1 MGVRLEKLEL
11 SVKQHLLIMKFLL
24 FLLAVASAQEEFRED
39 TAEGKGLGINA
50 GISLNLGSSP
60 SKPPAAAEPHTD
72 YGQWETV
79 PSEGY
84 SAVPV
89 PAGASSY
96 NPVSSPVQQG
106 GVPTYNYP
114 NPSYSTLPVYSNA
127 PLQAAQSVDTYGAPS
142 APLQPVQPYGAPAAP
157 VQSVYTV
164 ESGQPVYVNQP
175 PQYDTRNYIPPGNYQ
190 VATSSAGLFNTH
202 NLFIA
207 SVGALS
213 VWFLVAVVSRVVVPL
228 LSASWMASALASV
241 FGSVLKDTEV
251 MVEGRSLAQV
261 SSVARVV
268 FDAIDN
274 YNQLNE

>member
-1 MGVRLEKLEL
+1 
-11 SVKQHLLIMKFLL
+11 MKFLVL
-24 FLLAVASAQEEFRED
+24 LLALASAQEEFLED

-50 GISLNLGSSP
+50 GISLNIGSSP
-60 SKPPAAAEPHTD
+60 AQPPAAAEPQTD

-96 NPVSSPVQQG
+96 NPVPSPVQQG

-114 NPSYSTLPVYSNA
+114 NPSYSTLPVYS
-127 PLQAAQSVDTYGAPS
+127 T
-142 APLQPVQPYGAPAAP
+142 APLQPVQPVDTYGAPAAPVQSLDTYGAPAAPVQSLDTYGAPAAP

-190 VATSSAGLFNTH
+190 VATSSTGLFNTQ

-251 MVEGRSLAQV
+251 MAEGRSLAQV

-274 YNQLNE
+274 YNQLNQ

>member
-1 MGVRLEKLEL
+1 
-11 SVKQHLLIMKFLL
+11 MKFLF
-24 FLLAVASAQEEFRED
+24 FLLAVASAQEEFLED

-60 SKPPAAAEPHTD
+60 AQPPAPAEPQTD

-89 PAGASSY
+89 PAGASTY
-96 NPVSSPVQQG
+96 NPVPAPVQQG

-114 NPSYSTLPVYSNA
+114 NPSYSTLPVYS
-127 PLQAAQSVDTYGAPS
+127 S
-142 APLQPVQPYGAPAAP
+142 APLQPVQSVDTYGSPAAPVQSLDTYGAPAAP
-157 VQSVYTV
+157 VQPVYTV
-164 ESGQPVYVNQP
+164 ESGQPLYLSQP
-175 PQYDTRNYIPPGNYQ
+175 PPYDTRNYIPPGNYQ
-190 VATSSAGLFNTH
+190 VATSSAGLFNTQ

-251 MVEGRSLAQV
+251 MAEGRSLAQV

-274 YNQLNE
+274 YNQLNQ

>member
-1 MGVRLEKLEL
+1 
-11 SVKQHLLIMKFLL
+11 MKILL
-24 FLLAVASAQEEFRED
+24 FLLALASAQEEFLED

-50 GISLNLGSSP
+50 GISLNIGSSP
-60 SKPPAAAEPHTD
+60 AQPPAAEPQTD

-114 NPSYSTLPVYSNA
+114 NPSYSTLPVYSTA
-127 PLQAAQSVDTYGAPS
+127 PLQPVDTYGAP
-142 APLQPVQPYGAPAAP
+142 AAPVQSVDTYGAPAAP

-164 ESGQPVYVNQP
+164 ESGQPVYVSQP

-190 VATSSAGLFNTH
+190 VATSSAGLFNTQ

-228 LSASWMASALASV
+228 LSASWMASALAGV

-251 MVEGRSLAQV
+251 MAEGRSLAQV

-274 YNQLNE
+274 YNQLNQ

>member
-1 MGVRLEKLEL
+1 MGRLEKLEL

-106 GVPTYNYP
+106 GGPTYNYP

-127 PLQAAQSVDTYGAPS
+127 PLQAVQPVDTYGAPS
-142 APLQPVQPYGAPAAP
+142 AP
-157 VQSVYTV
+157 VQSVYMV

-228 LSASWMASALASV
+228 LSSSWMASALASV

-251 MVEGRSLAQV
+251 MAEGRSLAQV

-274 YNQLNE
+274 YNQLMSRRVQEF

>member
-1 MGVRLEKLEL
+1 
-11 SVKQHLLIMKFLL
+11 MKFLL
-24 FLLAVASAQEEFRED
+24 FLLALASAQEEFLED

-60 SKPPAAAEPHTD
+60 AQPPAAPEPQKD

-89 PAGASSY
+89 PAGASTY
-96 NPVSSPVQQG
+96 NPVSSPAQQG

-114 NPSYSTLPVYSNA
+114 NPSYSTLPVYS
-127 PLQAAQSVDTYGAPS
+127 T
-142 APLQPVQPYGAPAAP
+142 APLQPVQPVDTYGAPAAP

-164 ESGQPVYVNQP
+164 ESGQPVYVSQP

-190 VATSSAGLFNTH
+190 VATSSAGLFNTQ

-251 MVEGRSLAQV
+251 MAEGRSLAQV

-274 YNQLNE
+274 YNQLNQ